1 VMTRSDSLTETNGL
15 YEKLPPAEGC
25 PLRPCLPGLYE
36 SWKMISHITSR
47 KCSSLSLVSFVFGTS
62 INASSRRIYIELAD
76 QYKEMDAASDKPKRN
91 LLADHL
97 REVVDVLEQKV
108 RPVFLVCCLLANKQF
123 SRVIK

>member
-1 VMTRSDSLTETNGL
+1 
-15 YEKLPPAEGC
+15 
-25 PLRPCLPGLYE
+25 
-36 SWKMISHITSR
+36 
-47 KCSSLSLVSFVFGTS
+47 VFGTS